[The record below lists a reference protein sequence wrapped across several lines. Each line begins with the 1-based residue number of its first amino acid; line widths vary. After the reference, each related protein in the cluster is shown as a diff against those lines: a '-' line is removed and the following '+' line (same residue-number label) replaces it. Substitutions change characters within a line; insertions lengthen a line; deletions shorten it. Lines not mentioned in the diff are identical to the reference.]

1 MDALDTRATVLRF
14 LDAHGAAQL
23 EHPGGTLLAHL
34 VRTEAQ
40 LHAWGAADD
49 LSLAGLCHASYGTD
63 GFAHALVDWTEREE
77 LIALIGPTAEAIVYR
92 YASCDR
98 GSLYPQLGIVD
109 RPRFRDRFT
118 GTDLELTD
126 HELGAFVTLT
136 VANELDVM
144 LASPTL
150 AAEYG
155 PALVEL
161 FSRCESLMP
170 AIAAETSRA
179 VLADHRH
186 DPNHPDQNH
195 HNQNHPDQNH
205 HNDAN
210 L

>member
-1 MDALDTRATVLRF
+1 MDALDMRATALRL
-14 LDAHGAAQL
+14 LDAQGAAQL

-40 LHAWGAADD
+40 LRAWDAGDD
-49 LSLAGLCHASYGTD
+49 LSLAGLCHATYGTD
-63 GFAHALVDWTEREE
+63 GFAHALVDWTERDK
-77 LIALIGPTAEAIVYR
+77 LVALIGPTAEAIVYR

-150 AAEYG
+150 AAAHG

-161 FSRCESLMP
+161 FGRCETLMP
-170 AIAAETSRA
+170 AIAVETYRT
-179 VLADHRH
+179 VLANHVY
-186 DPNHPDQNH
+186 DPNHRDQNH
-195 HNQNHPDQNH
+195 HHDP
-205 HNDAN
+205 N